1 MNWYICLERNVI
13 TTLSYTVMRKT
24 GIDLKHILLK
34 NIHKIVVLF
43 ILTIANFYGIYA
55 GEVRIS
61 VAGANARQGDHLT
74 IAVSGSVSADTLSSI
89 RIVFDYNANRLRID
103 SVGGNVNYVIKCAQP
118 TVFDSVFAEL
128 GTLKVSCTD
137 AQNIADGN
145 ICTLYITCLAG
156 EGNEALITPSEVV
169 INDSNLIGNFESG
182 KITFNDTPVKQKF
195 IEGLGYPSP
204 NPFWGTIR
212 IPYTIDQPTNVSF
225 YIYDLVGRLVRE
237 FPTEPRTRGS
247 YFFNFTPNEGEFS
260 NGAYYLFMKTD
271 ATLYSSYFLKI
282 R

>member
-1 MNWYICLERNVI
+1 
-13 TTLSYTVMRKT
+13 MRKT

-34 NIHKIVVLF
+34 NILKITVLF
-43 ILTIANFYGIYA
+43 LLIIVCFSGSQA
-55 GEVRIS
+55 GEVRIA
-61 VAGANARQGDHLT
+61 VASANARQGDHLT
-74 IAVSGSVSADTLSSI
+74 IAVSGSVNVDTLNSI

-103 SVGGNVNYVIKCAQP
+103 SVSGNANYAIKCIQP
-118 TVFDSVFAEL
+118 TVLDSTFAEF
-128 GTLKVSCTD
+128 GTLKVSCSD

-156 EGNEALITPSEVV
+156 EGNEALITPAKVV
-169 INDSNLIGNFESG
+169 INDSNQTGNFESG
-182 KITFNDTPVKQKF
+182 KITFNDTPVMQKF

-225 YIYDLVGRLVRE
+225 YIYDLVGRLVQE
-237 FPTEPRTRGS
+237 FPSVPRTRGS
-247 YFFNFTPNEGEFS
+247 YFFNFSPDEGEFS

-271 ATLYSSYFLKI
+271 GSLYSSYFLKI